1 MPKIKRHVIGIKE
14 NKMSVSST
22 ATTRSIRRPAD
33 ILANDAVE
41 YDGAPGR
48 NTIRGIAP
56 RM

>member
-14 NKMSVSST
+14 NKMSGVIYSDN
-22 ATTRSIRRPAD
+22 PEYQEVPQ

-41 YDGAPGR
+41 HNGAP
-48 NTIRGIAP
+48 IRSGGIAP